1 VRRAVPNIMQ
11 QGSSSE
17 KQLCSLAAKATEA
30 MRLGGFKEAI
40 ELLKRLV
47 KQDPEP
53 RWRDMLADAYAGRA
67 RSLAA
72 KGMFDEAETAL
83 NKTAAADGTVREPL
97 LYVQCLAKRGQLG
110 KALQHAVKYIGTD
123 KVPAASAAQMAEL
136 TAALWL
142 VAPVRVDAQ
151 ADPSSELGQWA
162 LSAAAA
168 QQSLAAWVEGKPA
181 QEIDPL
187 LSRIP
192 MRSAFRP
199 LRLILK
205 SLITA
210 PTDPV
215 RARQLLDSIGRQ
227 SPFACWRDAAAAA
240 LPEETQ
246 EPPTNAAPPSRAQCL
261 FAAEVKGLEADES
274 RLLAEFVK
282 AERSGA
288 AALISFLTSRA
299 AALPATEA
307 KSACF
312 NLLARAPDRL
322 RQVESTFGS
331 LAEFDRAR
339 ILALAA
345 EAANDWERAEAQWCI
360 AAKAAERSA
369 EPESG
374 LIAGVIYRHVAGL
387 AETYKEIAGGG
398 DISPSI
404 DYLERSLRADPDHL
418 PAVLKLIGLYRTEE
432 QDKDWHRSVEDAARR
447 FPQQSAV
454 LLQAVDSAIA
464 RKAYKRA
471 VGFARRILALDPINQ
486 AVRQRMIELQITHA
500 RKQARSKRADLAWK
514 ELADAAEWERQDAPS
529 WRLCVNQGLVA
540 WELGNVADAEAR
552 LRRGVELAGGGVVGW
567 FCASIEHALMKGGA
581 ASEAVLREELVQA
594 RNAVAPA
601 KEEILS
607 VALAFSL
614 EEIPEARKDIVPLVF
629 RIRGWLLQ
637 GANLAWTA
645 AEIHPVSEMLRLAGA
660 YDLLADY
667 ARQALLRTP
676 DDATWKLYRVMARV
690 KGDAE
695 RLSVREEDELMDLV
709 EDAEARKDFH
719 TANRIQRFLDSVP
732 DFPTASHGTRR
743 GPSAK
748 GIGSFDDTEE
758 RLISQLLE
766 VSLEETPPKMV
777 ERLVAKLGRERAIS
791 AVLERLRRT
800 PLGQLFPVENVR
812 RVAEE
817 MVDMAG
823 GQTSRSVA

>member
-1 VRRAVPNIMQ
+1 M
-11 QGSSSE
+11 
-17 KQLCSLAAKATEA
+17 CSLAAKASEA
-30 MRLGGFKEAI
+30 MGLGDFKEAI

-47 KQDPEP
+47 KQDPLP

-72 KGMFDEAETAL
+72 RGMFDEAETAL

-110 KALQHAVKYIGTD
+110 KAFQHAVKYIGTD
-123 KVPAASAAQMAEL
+123 KVPAASAARMAEL

-142 VAPVRVDAQ
+142 VAPIRVDAQ

-162 LSAAAA
+162 QSAAAA

-181 QEIDPL
+181 HEIEPL
-187 LSRIP
+187 LSQIP

-210 PTDPV
+210 LTDPA
-215 RARQLLDSIGRQ
+215 RARQLLDGIERQ
-227 SPFACWRDAAAAA
+227 SPFACWREAVAAA
-240 LPEETQ
+240 LPGEAQ

-261 FAAEVKGLEADES
+261 FAAEVKGLPAGGS
-274 RLLAEFVK
+274 QLLAEFVK

-288 AALISFLTSRA
+288 AALMSFLISHA

-307 KSACF
+307 NSACF
-312 NLLARAPDRL
+312 NLLPRAPDRL

-345 EAANDWERAEAQWCI
+345 EAANDWERAEEQWCV
-360 AAKAAERSA
+360 AAKATERSA
-369 EPESG
+369 DPESR
-374 LIAGVIYRHVAGL
+374 LMAGVIYRHVAGL
-387 AETYKEIAGGG
+387 AERHPEIAGEGA
-398 DISPSI
+398 SPSI
-404 DYLERSLRADPDHL
+404 DYLEGSLRADPDHL
-418 PAVLKLIGLYRTEE
+418 PAVLKLIGLYRTEG
-432 QDKDWHRSVEDAARR
+432 QDKDWHRLAEDAAQR
-447 FPQQSAV
+447 FPQQSAI

-464 RKAYKRA
+464 RKAYKKA
-471 VGFARRILALDPINQ
+471 VGFARRVLALDPINQ
-486 AVRQRMIELQITHA
+486 VVRQRMIELQISHA
-500 RKQARSKRADLAWK
+500 RRQARSKRADLAWK
-514 ELADAAEWERQDAPS
+514 ELSNAAEWERLDAPS
-529 WRLCVNQGLVA
+529 ARLCINQGLVA
-540 WELGNVADAEAR
+540 WELGNAADAEAR

-567 FCASIEHALMKGGA
+567 FCASVEHARMKGGA
-581 ASEAVLREELVQA
+581 ASEVGLGMSDGEITEAS
-594 RNAVAPA
+594 
-601 KEEILS
+601 KEI
-607 VALAFSL
+607 A
-614 EEIPEARKDIVPLVF
+614 PLVF

-637 GANLAWTA
+637 GASFAWSA
-645 AEIHPVSEMLRLAGA
+645 AEIQPVCEMLRLTGA

-667 ARQALLRTP
+667 ARLALLRTP

-709 EDAEARKDFH
+709 EDAEARQDFH
-719 TANRIQRFLDSVP
+719 TANRIERFLDSVP
-732 DFPTASHGTRR
+732 DFPKGAASHSARR

-748 GIGSFDDTEE
+748 GIGSVDDIEE
-758 RLISQLLE
+758 GFISQLLA
-766 VSLEETPPKMV
+766 VSLEETPPEMV

-800 PLGQLFPVENVR
+800 PIGELFPVESIR

-817 MVDMAG
+817 MVNSMCG
-823 GQTSRSVA
+823 KTSKSVA

>member
-1 VRRAVPNIMQ
+1 M
-11 QGSSSE
+11 
-17 KQLCSLAAKATEA
+17 CSLAAKASEA
-30 MRLGGFKEAI
+30 MGLGDFKEAI

-47 KQDPEP
+47 KQDPLP

-110 KALQHAVKYIGTD
+110 KAFQHAVKYIGTE
-123 KVPAASAAQMAEL
+123 KVPAASAARMAEL

-162 LSAAAA
+162 QSAAAA

-181 QEIDPL
+181 HEIEPL

-210 PTDPV
+210 PTDPA
-215 RARQLLDSIGRQ
+215 RARQLLDGIGRQ
-227 SPFACWRDAAAAA
+227 SPFACWREAVAAA
-240 LPEETQ
+240 LPGEAQ

-261 FAAEVKGLEADES
+261 FAAEVKGLPAGGS
-274 RLLAEFVK
+274 QLLAEFVK

-288 AALISFLTSRA
+288 AALMSFLTSHA

-312 NLLARAPDRL
+312 NLLPRAPDRL

-345 EAANDWERAEAQWCI
+345 EAANDWERAEEQWCV
-360 AAKAAERSA
+360 AAKATERSA
-369 EPESG
+369 DPESR
-374 LIAGVIYRHVAGL
+374 LMAGVIYRHVAGL
-387 AETYKEIAGGG
+387 AETHPEIAGEGT
-398 DISPSI
+398 SPSI
-404 DYLERSLRADPDHL
+404 DYLEGSLRADPDHL
-418 PAVLKLIGLYRTEE
+418 PAVLKLIGLYRTEG
-432 QDKDWHRSVEDAARR
+432 QDKDWHRLAEDAAQR
-447 FPQQSAV
+447 FPQQSAI

-464 RKAYKRA
+464 RKAYKKA

-486 AVRQRMIELQITHA
+486 AVRQRMIELQISHA
-500 RKQARSKRADLAWK
+500 RRQARSKRADLAWK
-514 ELADAAEWERQDAPS
+514 ELANAAEWERPDAPS
-529 WRLCVNQGLVA
+529 ARLCVNQGLVA
-540 WELGNVADAEAR
+540 WELGNAADAEAR

-567 FCASIEHALMKGGA
+567 FCASVEHARMKGGA
-581 ASEAVLREELVQA
+581 ASGAVLRAELVRAQK
-594 RNAVAPA
+594 AVAPS

-607 VALAFSL
+607 VALGMSDG
-614 EEIPEARKDIVPLVF
+614 EITEASKEIAPLVF

-637 GANLAWTA
+637 GASLAWSA
-645 AEIHPVSEMLRLAGA
+645 AEIHPVCEMLRLAGA

-667 ARQALLRTP
+667 ARLALLRTP

-709 EDAEARKDFH
+709 EDAEARQDFH
-719 TANRIQRFLDSVP
+719 TANRIERFLDSVP
-732 DFPTASHGTRR
+732 DFPKGAASHRARR

-748 GIGSFDDTEE
+748 GIGSVDDIEE
-758 RLISQLLE
+758 GFISQLLA
-766 VSLEETPPKMV
+766 VSLEETPPEMV
-777 ERLVAKLGRERAIS
+777 ERLVAKLGRERAIL

-800 PLGQLFPVENVR
+800 PVGELFPVENIR

-817 MVDMAG
+817 MVNSICG
-823 GQTSRSVA
+823 KTSKSVA

>member
-1 VRRAVPNIMQ
+1 M
-11 QGSSSE
+11 
-17 KQLCSLAAKATEA
+17 CSLAAKASEA
-30 MRLGGFKEAI
+30 MGLGDFKEAI

-47 KQDPEP
+47 KQDPLP

-67 RSLAA
+67 RNLAA

-97 LYVQCLAKRGQLG
+97 LYVQCLAKRGQLA
-110 KALQHAVKYIGTD
+110 KAFQHAVKYIGTD
-123 KVPAASAAQMAEL
+123 KVPAASAARMAEL

-162 LSAAAA
+162 QSAAAA

-181 QEIDPL
+181 HEIEPL

-210 PTDPV
+210 PTDPA
-215 RARQLLDSIGRQ
+215 RARQLLDGIGRQ
-227 SPFACWRDAAAAA
+227 SPFACWREAVAAA
-240 LPEETQ
+240 LPGEAQ

-261 FAAEVKGLEADES
+261 FAAEVKGLPAGGS
-274 RLLAEFVK
+274 QLLAEFVK

-288 AALISFLTSRA
+288 AALMSFLTSRA

-307 KSACF
+307 KRACF
-312 NLLARAPDRL
+312 NLLPRAPDRL

-345 EAANDWERAEAQWCI
+345 EAANDWERAEEQWCV
-360 AAKAAERSA
+360 AAKATERSA
-369 EPESG
+369 DPESR
-374 LIAGVIYRHVAGL
+374 LMAGGIYRHVAGL
-387 AETYKEIAGGG
+387 AETHTEIAGEGA
-398 DISPSI
+398 SPSI
-404 DYLERSLRADPDHL
+404 DYLEGSLRADPDHL
-418 PAVLKLIGLYRTEE
+418 PAVLKLIGLYRTEG
-432 QDKDWHRSVEDAARR
+432 QDKDWHRLAEDAAQR
-447 FPQQSAV
+447 FPQQSAI

-464 RKAYKRA
+464 RKAYKKA

-486 AVRQRMIELQITHA
+486 AVRQRMIELQISHA
-500 RKQARSKRADLAWK
+500 RRQARSKRADLAWK
-514 ELADAAEWERQDAPS
+514 ELANAAEWERPDAPS
-529 WRLCVNQGLVA
+529 ARLCVNQGLVA
-540 WELGNVADAEAR
+540 WELGNAADAEAR

-567 FCASIEHALMKGGA
+567 FCASVEHARMKGGA
-581 ASEAVLREELVQA
+581 ASGAVLRAELVRAQK
-594 RNAVAPA
+594 AVAPS

-607 VALAFSL
+607 VALGMSDG
-614 EEIPEARKDIVPLVF
+614 EITEASKEIAPLVF

-637 GANLAWTA
+637 GASLAWSA
-645 AEIHPVSEMLRLAGA
+645 AEIHPVCEMLRLAGA

-667 ARQALLRTP
+667 ARLALLRTP

-709 EDAEARKDFH
+709 EDAEARQDFH
-719 TANRIQRFLDSVP
+719 TANRIERFLDSVP
-732 DFPTASHGTRR
+732 DFPKGAASHSARR

-748 GIGSFDDTEE
+748 GIGSVDDIEE
-758 RLISQLLE
+758 GFISQLLA
-766 VSLEETPPKMV
+766 VSLEETPPEMV

-800 PLGQLFPVENVR
+800 PVGELFPVANIR

-817 MVDMAG
+817 MVNSICG
-823 GQTSRSVA
+823 KTSKSVA

>member
-1 VRRAVPNIMQ
+1 M
-11 QGSSSE
+11 
-17 KQLCSLAAKATEA
+17 CSLAAKASEA
-30 MRLGGFKEAI
+30 MRFGDFKEAI
-40 ELLKRLV
+40 ELLKRLA
-47 KQDPEP
+47 KQDPQP
-53 RWRDMLADAYAGRA
+53 QWRDMLADAYAGRA

-72 KGMFDEAETAL
+72 KGMFEQAETAL

-110 KALQHAVKYIGTD
+110 KAFQHAVKYIGTD
-123 KVPAASAAQMAEL
+123 KVPAASAARMAEL

-151 ADPSSELGQWA
+151 ADPSSELGRWA
-162 LSAAAA
+162 QSAAAA

-181 QEIDPL
+181 HEIEPL

-210 PTDPV
+210 PTDPA
-215 RARQLLDSIGRQ
+215 RARQLLDGIGRQ
-227 SPFACWRDAAAAA
+227 SPFACWRDAVAAA
-240 LPEETQ
+240 LPQ
-246 EPPTNAAPPSRAQCL
+246 EAQKPSTNAAPPSRAQCL
-261 FAAEVKGLEADES
+261 FAAEVKGLPAS
-274 RLLAEFVK
+274 GSQLLAEFVK

-288 AALISFLTSRA
+288 AALMSFLTSHA
-299 AALPATEA
+299 AAVPATEA

-312 NLLARAPDRL
+312 NLLPRAPDRL

-345 EAANDWERAEAQWCI
+345 EAANDWERVEEQWCV

-369 EPESG
+369 DPESR
-374 LIAGVIYRHVAGL
+374 LTAGVIYRHVAGL
-387 AETYKEIAGGG
+387 ADTHPEIAGGG
-398 DISPSI
+398 GTSPSI

-418 PAVLKLIGLYRTEE
+418 PAVLKLIGLYRTEG
-432 QDKDWHRSVEDAARR
+432 QDKDWHRLAEDAAQR
-447 FPQQSAV
+447 FPQQSAI

-464 RKAYKRA
+464 RKAYKKA

-500 RKQARSKRADLAWK
+500 RRQARSKRADLAWK
-514 ELADAAEWERQDAPS
+514 ELANAAEWERPDAPS
-529 WRLCVNQGLVA
+529 GRLCVNQGLVA
-540 WELGNVADAEAR
+540 WELGNAADAEAR
-552 LRRGVELAGGGVVGW
+552 LRRGVELTGGGVAGW
-567 FCASIEHALMKGGA
+567 FCASVEHVQMKGGA
-581 ASEAVLREELVQA
+581 ASGAVLREELVRAQK
-594 RNAVAPA
+594 AVAPA

-607 VALAFSL
+607 AALAISDG
-614 EEIPEARKDIVPLVF
+614 EITDARKEIAPLVF

-637 GANLAWTA
+637 GASLAWSA
-645 AEIHPVSEMLRLAGA
+645 AEIHPVCEMLRLAGA

-667 ARQALLRTP
+667 ARLGLLRTP

-695 RLSVREEDELMDLV
+695 RLSVREEDELMGLV

-732 DFPTASHGTRR
+732 DFPKGAASHSARR

-748 GIGSFDDTEE
+748 GIGSVDDIEE
-758 RLISQLLE
+758 GFISQLLA
-766 VSLEETPPKMV
+766 VSLEETPPEMV

-800 PLGQLFPVENVR
+800 PVGELFPVENIR

-817 MVDMAG
+817 MVNSIC
-823 GQTSRSVA
+823 GQTSKSVA